1 MLKENI
7 ISRVSHHIG
16 LTPYNIVVSKWLQRP
31 EWIYRNRK
39 SIPRFQLF
47 YSPASTV
54 TAEDVVLCERLLAA
68 YSKATETDLPTSDS
82 VSKIWSTMLARYG
95 KLISALDAANAE
107 LLATTLSSMFKEA
120 FLYGIASADQYPG
133 SQTRIGSRIW
143 SQKYLEDV
151 VGLAEY
157 LGVVRTECPQQG
169 VLGYAFKDGLEE
181 LIRKIEAAIGISI
194 GFPEIGAAYGIKIGD
209 SLITFESP
217 EHIYVALRVNEAIDT
232 HLRPERAAQ
241 PHLVEIG
248 AGFGGTAHW
257 LLKIR
262 PTIESYTIIDLPI
275 INVLQGYFLAQSFG
289 ASKVSFFGEGK
300 TAGTPPKGIRV
311 WPTHALGSIDDKG
324 VDVLINQ
331 NSMPEIPEHVVENYL
346 GLAKNKVAGIFYS
359 YNQEAFSPVEN
370 IPQVLVPEA
379 VARIGGFK
387 RLTRNYSW
395 MRRGYVEEVY
405 LTENLSQR
413 GLDKHQGGVN

>member
-1 MLKENI
+1 MNHKKRMLKENI

-16 LTPYNIVVSKWLQRP
+16 LTPYNIIVSKWLQRP

-39 SIPRFQLF
+39 SIPHTQLF
-47 YSPASTV
+47 YSPAAAV
-54 TAEDVVLCERLLAA
+54 TAADLTVCERLLAA
-68 YSKATETDLPTSDS
+68 YSKATGRDSLSSDS
-82 VSKIWSTMLARYG
+82 LSKIWSTMLARYG
-95 KLISALDAANAE
+95 KLISALEKADAR

-120 FLYGIASADQYPG
+120 FLYGIASADGYTG

-169 VLGYAFKDGLEE
+169 VIGYAFKDGLAE
-181 LIRKIEAAIGISI
+181 LVRKIEAAIGFSI

-217 EHIYVALRVNEAIDT
+217 EHIYVALRVNDAIDT
-232 HLRPERAAQ
+232 HLRPERAAA
-241 PHLVEIG
+241 PRIVEIG

-262 PTIESYTIIDLPI
+262 PAVESYTIIDLPI
-275 INVLQGYFLAQSFG
+275 INVLQGYFLAQAFG
-289 ASKVSFFGEGK
+289 APNVSFFGEGE
-300 TAGTPPKGIRV
+300 TADTTPETQSIRV
-311 WPTHALGSIDDKG
+311 WPTHALDSIEDES

-346 GLAKNKVAGIFYS
+346 GWAKKKVAGIFYS
-359 YNQEAFSPVEN
+359 YNQEAYSPVEN
-370 IPQVLVPEA
+370 VPQVLVPEA

-405 LTENLSQR
+405 LADNLSR
-413 GLDKHQGGVN
+413 